1 MVKRQCNTR
10 AWYGSKEPA
19 AEQIITAVEAAEGEP
34 VVLYDHAA
42 NEGEYVDIAKGLYDE
57 MDSLKRTPAEF
68 RTWTVEDGIGTFF
81 QAMLDFAPADL
92 RSRVSILQH
101 LGSFKFRAADGPEQ
115 KKAKIA
121 AIFVEPEG
129 EDDYKAILRIQAKKL
144 ADTWAPNKDSM
155 LDYVVNQP
163 AQMGRVLADRLNPAN
178 ETTFRIIGHPF
189 KGVRST
195 DLMDLAET
203 KTIAYERDGDIHI
216 VTDVRE
222 VLESWD
228 QDSAASGGCEQ
239 FTLLDALLLHE
250 VVELWLDENEPDH
263 DVLEAHIIATTFERY
278 LKDTLLGVAVED
290 FFLDWPQPSEE
301 EMAESQRAEMEDQV
315 AAWSASFDDDEIP
328 DNLDDDVDGLPVDKA
343 IPAKKKKKAVAKKA
357 VKGKA
362 KTPVKVQAKAQ
373 EGKLYRTKDGKM
385 YRVVDGKKVAVK
397 KKNSA

>member
-1 MVKRQCNTR
+1 MRRKCKTR

-19 AEQIITAVEAAEGEP
+19 ADDIIAAAEAAEGEAT
-34 VVLYDHAA
+34 VLYDHAT
-42 NEGEYVDIAKGLYDE
+42 NSGEYVEIAKGLYDE

-81 QAMLDFAPADL
+81 QALLDFAPADM

-101 LGSFKFRAADGPEQ
+101 LGNFKFRAADGPEQ

-121 AIFVEPEG
+121 AIFVEPES

-144 ADTWAPNKDSM
+144 ADTWAPHKDSM
-155 LDYVVNQP
+155 LDYIINQP

-178 ETTFRIIGHPF
+178 EKAFRIIGHPF

-195 DLMDLAET
+195 DLLALAET
-203 KTIAYERDGDIHI
+203 KTVAYEREGEIHI
-216 VTDVRE
+216 VTAVRE

-250 VVELWLDENEPDH
+250 VVELWLDENEPDLE
-263 DVLEAHIIATTFERY
+263 VLEAHIIATIFERY

-301 EMAESQRAEMEDQV
+301 EMAESQRAEMEEQV
-315 AAWSASFDDDEIP
+315 AAWSASFDDDEMP
-328 DNLDDDVDGLPVDKA
+328 DSFDDDVDGLPVDKA
-343 IPAKKKKKAVAKKA
+343 VPAKKKKKAVKKE

-362 KTPVKVQAKAQ
+362 QAQAQ
-373 EGKLYRTKDGKM
+373 EGKLYRTKDGRM
-385 YRVVDGKKVAVK
+385 YRIVDGKKIAVK